1 MNSLKKI
8 FLITTILLS
17 ACTVGADFERP
28 TAPNASGYTSEPL
41 DIEGQH
47 LVKNMDIPAQW
58 WEVFKSLQLN
68 DLIEQSIKNNPNIG
82 AAEAALRVA
91 QENVKAQEG
100 FYYPSISGNANASH
114 QKIAKSVSATNPLA
128 SGVPVFSL
136 YTGQVL
142 VSYTPDVL
150 GLNRR
155 TVESLEAQA
164 ASQKF
169 QLEAAYLSLTSNVV
183 AAAVQE
189 ASLRSQISATEKL
202 IKINSKILD
211 LQKNQLAKG
220 AASGLDIASQE
231 AQLAQISATLPPL
244 QKQLAQTR
252 DLLTALAGKLPSE
265 EIAQEF
271 TLADLHLAKDLP
283 VSLPSK
289 LVEHRPDIRS
299 AEEQLHSASAE
310 VGVAI
315 ANRLPQFTIN
325 GGAGD
330 IGTSMRHLFNPTDAF
345 WNLAGGVT
353 QPIFDGG
360 TLLHRERGAEAA
372 YDQAAAQYRSTV
384 ITAFQNVADSLQAL
398 QYDAKALKS
407 AIIAKNSASKTLEL
421 TKRQL
426 QSGTANNL
434 ALLNAEQ
441 TYRQAIIALI
451 QAQANRYT
459 DTAALFQS
467 LGGGWW
473 NKPEILAD
481 NGKNEALASDQS
493 QPLKQGDN
501 Y

>member
-1 MNSLKKI
+1 
-8 FLITTILLS
+8 
-17 ACTVGADFERP
+17 
-28 TAPNASGYTSEPL
+28 
-41 DIEGQH
+41 
-47 LVKNMDIPAQW
+47 MDIPAQW
-58 WEVFKSLQLN
+58 WEVFKSPQLN

-82 AAEAALRVA
+82 AAEASLRVA

-100 FYYPSISGNANASH
+100 FYYPSISGNANASR

-128 SGVPVFSL
+128 SGVPLFSL

-155 TVESLEAQA
+155 TVESLEAQTK
-164 ASQKF
+164 SQKF

-189 ASLRSQISATEKL
+189 ASFRSQISATEDL

-211 LQKNQLAKG
+211 LQKNQLSKG
-220 AASGLDIASQE
+220 AASGLDIVSQE
-231 AQLAQISATLPPL
+231 SQLAQISATLPPL

-271 TLADLHLAKDLP
+271 TLADLHLPQNLP

-289 LVEHRPDIRS
+289 LVEQRPDIRS

-384 ITAFQNVADSLQAL
+384 ISAFQNVEDTLQAL
-398 QYDAKALKS
+398 KYDAKALKT
-407 AIIAKNSASKTLEL
+407 AIIAKNAAEKTLNL

-426 QSGTANNL
+426 QSGIANNL
-434 ALLNAEQ
+434 ALLNAQQ
-441 TYRQAIIALI
+441 TYRQTTISLI
-451 QAQANRYT
+451 QAQANRYA
-459 DTAALFQS
+459 DTAALFQA

-473 NKPEILAD
+473 NKPEIVSD

-501 Y
+501 